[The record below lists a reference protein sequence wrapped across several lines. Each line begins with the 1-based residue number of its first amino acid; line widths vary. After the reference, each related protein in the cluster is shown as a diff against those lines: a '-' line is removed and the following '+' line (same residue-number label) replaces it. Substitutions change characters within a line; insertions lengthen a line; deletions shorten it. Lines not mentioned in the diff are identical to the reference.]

1 MSVSSPISGAQ
12 HSQAEAQGPWSE
24 YTVEF
29 FSEALSERGGL
40 WSARGPEW
48 MLALLTC
55 CIGTRGEQG
64 SWMASRRWLAACK
77 GRAVGRALKDEGE
90 RAGLIAAATQ
100 CDLTD
105 HPHQEVTST
114 VASAAE

>member
-1 MSVSSPISGAQ
+1 MTASSPISGAQ

-29 FSEALSERGGL
+29 FSEALSERRGL
-40 WSARGPEW
+40 GSARGPEW
-48 MLALLTC
+48 VLALLTC

-77 GRAVGRALKDEGE
+77 GRAVGRALKDEWV
-90 RAGLIAAATQ
+90 RAGLIAAATR
-100 CDLTD
+100 CDLTH
-105 HPHQEVTST
+105 HPHQEVTTT